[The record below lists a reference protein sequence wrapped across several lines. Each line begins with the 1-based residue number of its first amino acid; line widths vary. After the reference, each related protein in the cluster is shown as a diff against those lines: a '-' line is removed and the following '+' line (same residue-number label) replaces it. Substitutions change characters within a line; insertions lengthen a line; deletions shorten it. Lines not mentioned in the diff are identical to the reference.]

1 MPNQKI
7 SSFGP
12 SELSSSIKDI
22 LTDQNILNNINI
34 GNKDHY
40 YRCPDCL
47 SIPQLYLSYDEK
59 KGNEDEN
66 KQIDVNIKI
75 KCEKKHNTNM
85 SLKDFQSI
93 DGPLYNIFET
103 NCNNCGGDYKRLNT
117 EKDSFF
123 YCFDCEF
130 FFCPRCHDEHKRN
143 HKKFCKVNKFD
154 YVCKEHLENFTYF
167 CPICFKN
174 MCPDCKEKDDKNH
187 LNKIKSIN
195 SINIEQYD
203 NKLQE
208 AKKYKETICDI
219 ISQYIKE
226 YEQLKRNLI
235 DNFENFKTLNN
246 FEIEICE
253 KLIDFAKVY
262 GNKRD
267 NLNYFIYQ
275 NINTILNFN
284 HLNVNELTDNII
296 GEKNMQNRI
305 FYINTFLTNSNNFIL
320 KNSNETL
327 SLENAKIEYE
337 NKEYKYFILNGIQL
351 YDGRIA
357 LGLTNTN
364 VNIYNNE
371 LKTDFSIQ
379 LKENENALSLYQL
392 LNGEILVGT
401 NFGNII
407 SYYIRNNEFIEHIK
421 MNITDLRIFKII
433 NHPDLKKI
441 IIAIENGDIKVLNIG
456 ISNYFIEEEFSFDS
470 HHPIVNVILNKNKLI
485 TISKQE
491 QEIRIW
497 EYQNDTQ
504 KFKCIQNSIK
514 VPNSDWFENVCN
526 VDDDRIIVIGNSQA
540 TLINIKDFQIVNSLQ
555 LNNEFI
561 TIFNMTHNSFLIGGI
576 KTISQ
581 IVLNNNNLVLVNNK
595 EISDIEGDLI
605 TKILD
610 AGNMGIIITTSR
622 GIIKILD
629 F

>member
-1 MPNQKI
+1 MSSPMPLSKKESNENKGP
-7 SSFGP
+7 SFMEG
-12 SELSSSIKDI
+12 SELSASIKHLEI
-22 LTDQNILNNINI
+22 MQNLKI
-34 GNKDHY
+34 GNIDDY
-40 YRCPDCL
+40 YRCPTCL
-47 SIPQLYLSYDEK
+47 KIPQLYLSYDEND
-59 KGNEDEN
+59 NE
-66 KQIDVNIKI
+66 KQINAKIKI
-75 KCEKKHNTNM
+75 KCEKNDENHDENCLNM
-85 SLKDFQSI
+85 YMDEFLGENGCKF
-93 DGPLYNIFET
+93 NIFES
-103 NCNNCGGDYKRLNT
+103 NCQNCGKNYKNLNISKF
-117 EKDSFF
+117 EFI
-123 YCFDCEF
+123 YCYECEY
-130 FFCPRCHDEHKRN
+130 FFCPNCHENHKNEHK
-143 HKKFCKVNKFD
+143 KYSTLNKFD
-154 YVCKEHLENFTYF
+154 YICEKHLENITHF

-174 MCPDCKEKDDKNH
+174 MCPDCKENDDKNH

-392 LNGEILVGT
+392 LNGEILIGT

-433 NHPDLKKI
+433 NHPDLK
-441 IIAIENGDIKVLNIG
+441 LF
-456 ISNYFIEEEFSFDS
+456 YRRR
-470 HHPIVNVILNKNKLI
+470 IL
-485 TISKQE
+485 
-491 QEIRIW
+491 
-497 EYQNDTQ
+497 
-504 KFKCIQNSIK
+504 F
-514 VPNSDWFENVCN
+514 
-526 VDDDRIIVIGNSQA
+526 
-540 TLINIKDFQIVNSLQ
+540 
-555 LNNEFI
+555 
-561 TIFNMTHNSFLIGGI
+561 
-576 KTISQ
+576 
-581 IVLNNNNLVLVNNK
+581 
-595 EISDIEGDLI
+595 
-605 TKILD
+605 
-610 AGNMGIIITTSR
+610 
-622 GIIKILD
+622 
-629 F
+629 